1 MMHSMKQ
8 RLECTPS
15 QLPEDFAFGKP
26 NSTDYENARA
36 LTSQWTEHVP
46 SKVRIDSNSLNFM
59 KINGC
64 AAKNKEVSAKLIN
77 ALAKRKKVES
87 STKGPEPNPVKLDP
101 NSIPCSKQPDM
112 TFGLP
117 SRISTPIRALIR
129 NEFGNVGERDANQRY
144 MKYHEEM
151 VTRGQVKATVK
162 HTKASCG
169 HTVKPAI
176 SEKPLKELFKMKKFL
191 KVESKIKNSLK
202 VM

>member
-1 MMHSMKQ
+1 
-8 RLECTPS
+8 
-15 QLPEDFAFGKP
+15 
-26 NSTDYENARA
+26 
-36 LTSQWTEHVP
+36 
-46 SKVRIDSNSLNFM
+46 VRVDSNSLNFM
-59 KINGC
+59 KINGL
-64 AAKNKEVSAKLIN
+64 AARNHNGSAKLIN

-87 STKGPEPNPVKLDP
+87 STKGPEPNSVKLEP
-101 NSIPCSKQPDM
+101 CSIPYSKQRDM

-117 SRISTPIRALIR
+117 SRISTPIGALIR
-129 NEFGNVGERDANQRY
+129 NEYGNVGEQECNERY

-169 HTVKPAI
+169 HTVKPVI